1 MTAFKSLRR
10 RSAKA
15 RGKAIFAG
23 LLYLLGTIGLA
34 VVAFMPLTVDV
45 EVGTYGALTV
55 SNFWMPIADLF
66 ANLDSFAD
74 NATNYV
80 VWAFSGLLFG
90 LMILFTVINA
100 LRSISKL
107 DRLCSHGSRRVGF
120 NQNKI
125 AVDSMAKIFSCSYS
139 LVAVHTLLIMALN
152 PSENGAFSLIF
163 MITTIV
169 FLAIHFITGPI
180 VGSIS
185 TFTVRDFVAERP
197 RTHGGFAPFLRNLFQ
212 FAAIGGIFFF
222 AIQLLETNPQVNG
235 LWSLFDSLC
244 NMPATIEA
252 LGTGKIE
259 EIFKYSARLVW
270 GIGFICL
277 LCFLRHAVNFTEYYA
292 YGEKA
297 KGRKAARVAS
307 FFLFFCMF
315 LLWCYPV
322 IEHSVLVSEFPTWN
336 SILETM
342 FVESELIF
350 FYATMVALGMF
361 IIECLMAKFPKMKKK
376 YRDMPEVALV
386 YDLPDADGQ
395 MMAQQAMQAPIMMQP
410 SANGK
415 NPVMVMMPTNMQGQ
429 PVMMVPTPM
438 MQPVAMPTNAAV
450 APTAPMQAAPVQQMS
465 MQAAPAQAMP
475 VQHAPVHAVPV
486 QQAPVHAMPMQAAPI
501 QHAPMQAV
509 PMQAAPVQH
518 APMQQ
523 MPVQHAPT
531 PMATPVT
538 PVRSAPAATPIYTQ
552 PSQPV
557 MYNGVDVSAIK
568 DKWVRKGLEARNNQ
582 NK

>member
-34 VVAFMPLTVDV
+34 VVAFLPLTVDV
-45 EVGTYGALTV
+45 EVGEYGALTV

-66 ANLDSFAD
+66 ANLGSFAD
-74 NATNYV
+74 NATHYV
-80 VWAFSGLLFG
+80 VTTFCGLLFG
-90 LMILFTVINA
+90 LMLLFTVINA

-152 PSENGAFSLIF
+152 PSENGTFSLIF
-163 MITTIV
+163 MITTIA

-197 RTHGGFAPFLRNLFQ
+197 RTHGGFSPFLRNLFQ

-235 LWSLFDSLC
+235 LPSLIDSLC

-252 LGTGKIE
+252 LGTGDIE
-259 EIFKYSARLVW
+259 TIFKYSARLVW

-277 LCFLRHAVNFTEYYA
+277 LCFFRHAVNFTEYYA

-315 LLWCYPV
+315 LLWCYP
-322 IEHSVLVSEFPTWN
+322 IIAHSVLVSEFPTWN

-361 IIECLMAKFPKMKKK
+361 IIECIMAKFPKIKKK

-395 MMAQQAMQAPIMMQP
+395 VMAQQAMQTAPVMMQP

-415 NPVMVMMPTNMQGQ
+415 DPVMVMMPTNMQGQ

-450 APTAPMQAAPVQQMS
+450 APTAPMQAMPVQQMP
-465 MQAAPAQAMP
+465 MQAAPMQAAPMQAVPVQHVPVQTMPMQAAPMQRAPMQQAP
-475 VQHAPVHAVPV
+475 VQHAPV
-486 QQAPVHAMPMQAAPI
+486 
-501 QHAPMQAV
+501 
-509 PMQAAPVQH
+509 
-518 APMQQ
+518 
-523 MPVQHAPT
+523 

-538 PVRSAPAATPIYTQ
+538 PVRSAPVATPVYTQ

-557 MYNGVDVSAIK
+557 MYNGVDVTAIK